1 MKIGLFPLAAKP
13 YHAGHHAMV
22 EAAASENDRVILFV
36 STSDRKRKGEFPILG
51 SDMSRVWKEEI
62 EKILPGN
69 VEVRYGGS
77 PVRNVY
83 AELEAANNGN
93 SQDTY
98 TVYSDPI
105 DTANNYP
112 EKYRQKN
119 FADLYAKGQVLF
131 AAEEN
136 PKAYTRGEGTPNVS
150 GTKMRSAMQQC
161 DFEAF
166 KDGMPAELNAESA
179 YKILCGKDPYE
190 GQKDP
195 RNEAILRAYIR
206 SIL

>member
-1 MKIGLFPLAAKP
+1 MNIGLFPLAAKP

-22 EAAASENDRVILFV
+22 EAAAAQNEKVILFV

-51 SDMSRVWKEEI
+51 GDMMKVWKQEI
-62 EKILPGN
+62 EKALPGN

-83 AELEAANNGN
+83 QELEQAEAAG
-93 SQDTY
+93 SQDVY
-98 TVYSDPI
+98 KVYSDPT
-105 DTANNYP
+105 DTSRNYP

-119 FADLYAKGQVLF
+119 FPELYANGQVIF

-136 PKAYTRGEGTPNVS
+136 PEAYTRGAGTPDVS
-150 GTKMRSAMQQC
+150 GTKMRSSLDSC
-161 DFEAF
+161 DFNAF
-166 KDGMPAELNAESA
+166 KAGMPDGVNSENV

-190 GQKDP
+190 GRPDP
-195 RNEAILRAYIR
+195 TNEALIR
-206 SIL
+206 SFIRNVL

>member
-22 EAAASENDRVILFV
+22 EKAAAENDKVILFV

-51 SDMSRVWKEEI
+51 DDMSRVWKEEI
-62 EKILPGN
+62 EKILPGH

-83 AELEAANNGN
+83 AELETANNGN
-93 SQDTY
+93 SPDTY
-98 TVYSDPI
+98 VVYSDPT
-105 DTANNYP
+105 DTERNYP

-119 FADLYAKGQVLF
+119 FPELYAKGQVLF

-136 PKAYTRGEGTPNVS
+136 PAAYTRGEGTPDVS
-150 GTKMRSAMQQC
+150 GTKMRAAMQQC
-161 DFEAF
+161 DFQAF
-166 KDGMPAELNAESA
+166 KDGMPADLNAESA
-179 YKILCGKDPYE
+179 YKILCGRDPYE
-190 GQKDP
+190 GAKDP
-195 RNEAILRAYIR
+195 QNEAILRAFIR
-206 SIL
+206 TVL